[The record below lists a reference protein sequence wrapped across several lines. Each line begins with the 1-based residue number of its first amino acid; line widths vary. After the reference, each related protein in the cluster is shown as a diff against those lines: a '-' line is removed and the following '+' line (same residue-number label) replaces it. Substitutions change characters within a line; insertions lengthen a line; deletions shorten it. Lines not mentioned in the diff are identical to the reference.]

1 MILTLNILLT
11 VIAAVGIVGLLAYNI
26 YPLRRPLRLD
36 DAAVALAGTTGQR
49 DATRRAHPDA
59 HRAHPYAAR
68 RGHQAVA
75 RSLDGARA

>member
-49 DATRRAHPDA
+49 DATRRAHP
-59 HRAHPYAAR
+59 YAAR